1 VELSDVLNDEMI
13 TLVKEISL
21 SDVHLE
27 KIYEEADQTV
37 VGRGNSLKKHGMK
50 M

>member
-13 TLVKEISL
+13 IKEISL